1 MAHLY
6 AGTSG
11 FAYPNWKPGFYP
23 ADLPQ
28 RRFLEH
34 YAGRLNAVEINYTFH
49 RLPAAATLQSW
60 VQATPAS
67 FVFAP
72 KAHMKIT
79 HALRLGNAGDFTAAF
94 FRALEPLSGARRLG
108 PVLFQLPPQMRADA
122 QTLAEFLPLVPRAV
136 RCAFEFRHESWF
148 DEETFSVLRSHNA
161 ALCLA
166 ESEKLEAPAV
176 LTADFSYFRLRKPDY
191 AEADLDEI
199 QRRAEELVSGGSDV
213 YAFFKHEET
222 PQGALWAER
231 ILRPREFAVS
241 GKR

>member
-11 FAYPNWKPGFYP
+11 FAYAQWKPGFYP

-28 RRFLEH
+28 KRFLEH
-34 YAGRLNAVEINYTFH
+34 YAARLNAVEINYTFR
-49 RLPAAATLQSW
+49 RLPAAATLKVWAQ
-60 VQATPAS
+60 VTPAG

-79 HALRLGNAGDFTAAF
+79 HSLRLRNAEDFTAAF
-94 FRALEPLSGARRLG
+94 FRALAPLHEAGRLG

-122 QTLAEFLPLVPRAV
+122 QTLAEFLPLVPRTV

-148 DEETFSVLRSHNA
+148 DEPVFDILRRHNA

-166 ESEKLEAPAV
+166 ESEKLEAPPV
-176 LTADFSYFRLRKPDY
+176 HTADFAYFRLRKPDY
-191 AEADLDEI
+191 TEADLEQI
-199 QRRAEELVSGGSDV
+199 RARAGEQVQAGRDV

-222 PQGALWAER
+222 PAGALWAER
-231 ILRPREFAVS
+231 LLRPREFAVS

>member
-11 FAYPNWKPGFYP
+11 FAYAQWKPVFYP

-28 RRFLEH
+28 KRFLEH
-34 YAGRLNAVEINYTFH
+34 YAGRLNAVEINYTFR
-49 RLPAAATLQSW
+49 RLPAAATLESW
-60 VQATPAS
+60 ARATPAG

-79 HALRLGNAGDFTAAF
+79 HSLRLKNAEDFTAAF
-94 FRALEPLSGARRLG
+94 FRALEPLSEAGRLG

-122 QTLAEFLPLVPRAV
+122 ATLAAFLSLVPRVV

-148 DEETFSVLRSHNA
+148 DEAVYDVLRRHNA

-166 ESEKLEAPAV
+166 ESEKLEAPPV
-176 LTADFSYFRLRKPDY
+176 HTADFAYFRLRKPDY
-191 AEADLDEI
+191 SEADLD
-199 QRRAEELVSGGSDV
+199 QLRGRAEELVTGGRDV
-213 YAFFKHEET
+213 YVFFKHEET

-241 GKR
+241 GRR